1 MKRMFLGGP
10 FKSLVDKHT
19 GVMPEESI
27 NLFRH
32 VIDHFEARG
41 WDVHCAHRREHWGR
55 EFMTPAVCTRTDY
68 EQISLC
74 DYFVAFPGA
83 PASPGTHI
91 ELGWASA
98 LGKPI
103 VLLLEADK
111 EYAYLVR
118 GLDEI
123 THIERVEY
131 SGGRIDPAA
140 IEAAID
146 RIGARV

>member
-19 GVMPEESI
+19 GVMPEDSI
-27 NLFRH
+27 NLFRR
-32 VIDHFEARG
+32 VIEHFEERG

-55 EFMTPAVCTRTDY
+55 EFMTPAVCTKTDY

-123 THIERVEY
+123 TRIERVEF
-131 SGGRIDPAA
+131 SGGGIDPAA

-146 RIGARV
+146 RFEARG

>member
-19 GVMPEESI
+19 GVMPEDSI
-27 NLFRH
+27 DLFRR

-55 EFMTPAVCTRTDY
+55 EFMTPAVCTKTDY

-103 VLLLEADK
+103 VLLLETDK

-123 THIERVEY
+123 TRIERVEFG
-131 SGGRIDPAA
+131 GGRIDPAA
-140 IEAAID
+140 IEAAIG
-146 RIGARV
+146 RFEARG

>member
-19 GVMPEESI
+19 GVMPEDSI
-27 NLFRH
+27 NLFRR
-32 VIDHFEARG
+32 VIDHFEDRG

-55 EFMTPAVCTRTDY
+55 EFMTPAVCTKTDY

-103 VLLLEADK
+103 VLLLEAGR

-123 THIERVEY
+123 TRIERVEY
-131 SGGRIDPAA
+131 SEGRIDPAA
-140 IEAAID
+140 IEAAIGRFD
-146 RIGARV
+146 ARG

>member
-10 FKSLVDKHT
+10 FKSLVDPQT
-19 GVMPEESI
+19 GTMSEAHI
-27 NLFRH
+27 RLFDR
-32 VIDHFEARG
+32 VIEHFEQQG
-41 WDVHCAHRREHWGR
+41 WDVHCAHRREKWGR
-55 EFMTPAVCTRTDY
+55 EFMTPAVCTRTDF

-98 LGKPI
+98 LGKSI
-103 VLLLEADK
+103 ILLLETDK

-118 GLDEI
+118 GLDEV
-123 THIERVEY
+123 TRIERVEY
-131 SGGRIDPAA
+131 SDGYVDPVA
-140 IEAAID
+140 IESAIE
-146 RIGARV
+146 RLQASH

>member
-19 GVMPEESI
+19 GVMPEDSI
-27 NLFRH
+27 NLFRR
-32 VIDHFEARG
+32 VIDHFEDRG

-55 EFMTPAVCTRTDY
+55 EFMTPAVCTKTDY

-103 VLLLEADK
+103 VLLLEAGR

-123 THIERVEY
+123 TRIERVEY
-131 SGGRIDPAA
+131 SEGRIDPAS
-140 IEAAID
+140 IEAAIGRFD
-146 RIGARV
+146 ARG

>member
-19 GVMPEESI
+19 GVMPEDSI
-27 NLFRH
+27 DLFRR

-55 EFMTPAVCTRTDY
+55 EFMTPAVCTKTDY

-103 VLLLEADK
+103 VLLLETDK

-123 THIERVEY
+123 TRIERVEF
-131 SGGRIDPAA
+131 GGDRIDPAA
-140 IEAAID
+140 IEAAIG
-146 RIGARV
+146 RFEARG